1 MTRVKHGQDEI
12 SVGAPAA
19 VETVELAASG
29 GYGRIFAKPGFRNLW
44 IGQTI
49 SGIGD
54 WLIVGLLIG
63 LVGKLAPGS
72 SMAVAGIMI
81 AKIAPSLLLG
91 SVLGVLVDRFDR
103 RHIMIACDVTNGVL
117 AIGLI
122 FTGQLWLIYL
132 IVFLMEICNL
142 LFVPAKNALIP
153 ALVDQRDLASANGL
167 SYTTQQASMLIGLL
181 LSGAIVAVFVSLVRG
196 FVAAGVP
203 WVSAALAS
211 APVYGYL
218 VGERAGVALD
228 AISFGVSALLI
239 FSIHVR
245 ARPRPTTET
254 FRLSMLGSDIR
265 ESFQTLR
272 SRTELRAILVSIGF
286 AILGGGAIISVGLVY
301 IQSLSGPIP
310 LLSQLQHVIP
320 SLRTFDALNAQA
332 STTFMLAFLA
342 LGMFLGAIIVPKLA
356 ARLPLEA
363 LFVSAVALFGVS
375 LLGFALSSVYSI
387 ASIFAVAAGFFVAQ
401 VTVAGNTF
409 VSETVEDALRGRVFT
424 ALESVLRVSLLA
436 SMLLIAPLGD
446 LVNRLAG
453 QYLSATG
460 LHLSLTGP
468 RVTLVCAAVIVLA
481 ASVYAY
487 AAVDWRGKRGTEA
500 AADA

>member
-1 MTRVKHGQDEI
+1 
-12 SVGAPAA
+12 
-19 VETVELAASG
+19 
-29 GYGRIFAKPGFRNLW
+29 
-44 IGQTI
+44 
-49 SGIGD
+49 
-54 WLIVGLLIG
+54 
-63 LVGKLAPGS
+63 
-72 SMAVAGIMI
+72 
-81 AKIAPSLLLG
+81 
-91 SVLGVLVDRFDR
+91 
-103 RHIMIACDVTNGVL
+103 
-117 AIGLI
+117 
-122 FTGQLWLIYL
+122 
-132 IVFLMEICNL
+132 
-142 LFVPAKNALIP
+142 
-153 ALVDQRDLASANGL
+153 
-167 SYTTQQASMLIGLL
+167 
-181 LSGAIVAVFVSLVRG
+181 VSLVRG

-245 ARPRPTTET
+245 ARPRATTET

-446 LVNRLAG
+446 LVNKVAG